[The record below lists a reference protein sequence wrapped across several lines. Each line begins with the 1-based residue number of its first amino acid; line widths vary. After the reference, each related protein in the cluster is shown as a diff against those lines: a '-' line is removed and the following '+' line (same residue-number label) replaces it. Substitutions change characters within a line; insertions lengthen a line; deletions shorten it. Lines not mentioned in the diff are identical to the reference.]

1 MATAR
6 ELGPILCI
14 RAFLHAEF
22 ALIFFF
28 SGFPLYYADDLM
40 KDMGVDESA
49 KPEYERSI
57 VESCVVGDG
66 V

>member
-1 MATAR
+1 MYSGISSRIVCTN
-6 ELGPILCI
+6 I
-14 RAFLHAEF
+14 
-22 ALIFFF
+22 FF